1 MPYTPQGIFYA
12 NTSTAMS
19 VADITQTMAE
29 SVSDNLSILQVVQTS
44 YANTTTNSSITNYV
58 DSGLTATI
66 TPMYSTSKILILVNM
81 PFQASVTSN
90 DWSGADF
97 KIIRNTTDI
106 AVSTPLVQGMYRATS
121 GTPIKIC
128 QSLSLT
134 HTDSP
139 ASTSATTYK
148 VAGKI
153 NGGSGT
159 PSAATLSMNY
169 AQAAAASSIVLME
182 IKQ

>member
-12 NTSTAMS
+12 DTSTAMS
-19 VADITQTMAE
+19 IADITEEMAN
-29 SVSDNLSILQVVQTS
+29 SISDNLGILQIVQAS
-44 YANTTTNSSITNYV
+44 YSNTTTNSSTSTYV

-66 TPMYSTSKILILVNM
+66 TPGYSTSKILVLVNM
-81 PFQASVTSN
+81 PFLSSVTST

-121 GTPIKIC
+121 GTPIKIS

-139 ASTSATTYK
+139 ATTSALTYK

-169 AQAAAASSIVLME
+169 TTAAATSSIVLME
-182 IKQ
+182 IAQ